1 MATITQVQGTRTA
14 LTNST
19 LATLASTAYAPSAAY
34 NANTNKPLDVI
45 VEITAASTNVVAGNK
60 QLVLFVVESL
70 DGTNFQ
76 TGATSTT
83 DEINATF
90 LGTLPLPVSTTP
102 QTKSF
107 SIFAALGFVP
117 QQFKIIVKNDLG
129 VTLTSGTLFTAE
141 ITGASA

>member
-1 MATITQVQGTRTA
+1 MAVITQIQGARTA
-14 LTNST
+14 LTVT
-19 LATLASTAYAPSAAY
+19 GLATLASASYASSAAY

-83 DEINATF
+83 DESNATF
-90 LGTLPLPVSTTP
+90 FGTLPLPVSTTP

-107 SIFAALGFVP
+107 SVAAALGYIP
-117 QQFKIIVKNDLG
+117 QQFKVIIKNDCG
-129 VTLTSGTLFTAE
+129 VALTSGAVYTAE
-141 ITGASA
+141 ITGSAV

>member
-1 MATITQVQGTRTA
+1 
-14 LTNST
+14 
-19 LATLASTAYAPSAAY
+19 
-34 NANTNKPLDVI
+34 
-45 VEITAASTNVVAGNK
+45 
-60 QLVLFVVESL
+60 LFLVESL

-107 SIFAALGFVP
+107 SVFNALGFIP
-117 QQFKIIVKNDLG
+117 QQFKVIIKNDLG
-129 VTLTSGTLFTAE
+129 VALTSGTLFTAE